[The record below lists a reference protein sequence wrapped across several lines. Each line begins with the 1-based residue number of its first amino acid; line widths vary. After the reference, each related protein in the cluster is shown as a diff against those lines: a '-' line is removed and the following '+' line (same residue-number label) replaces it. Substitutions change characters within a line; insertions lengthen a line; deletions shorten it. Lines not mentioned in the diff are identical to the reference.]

1 MATQSGLALSLY
13 ESNPQI
19 TCGEFVTEFALA
31 FPSLPAKTA
40 ALYWQ
45 NKARRAKFGLPPTA
59 LPAEYKG
66 IVEAKAPKASKPVKE
81 KIAKVKFK
89 KEVPE
94 KTLLPPDEI
103 AKIKAA
109 NLARLKEVSSKKKIY
124 SNVARGDGPGVDG
137 FDADEARADVAGVIS
152 DLESFKAPKFLTKS
166 QVKALI

>member
-1 MATQSGLALSLY
+1 MATQAGLALSLY

-31 FPSLPAKTA
+31 FPSLPPKTA

-59 LPAEYKG
+59 LPAEYKD
-66 IVEAKAPKASKPVKE
+66 IVSVKAPKASKPAKE
-81 KIAKVKFK
+81 KAVKVKFK
-89 KEVPE
+89 KEVPA

-137 FDADEARADVAGVIS
+137 FDPDEARADVAGVIS
-152 DLESFKAPKFLTKS
+152 DLESFKAPKFLTKA